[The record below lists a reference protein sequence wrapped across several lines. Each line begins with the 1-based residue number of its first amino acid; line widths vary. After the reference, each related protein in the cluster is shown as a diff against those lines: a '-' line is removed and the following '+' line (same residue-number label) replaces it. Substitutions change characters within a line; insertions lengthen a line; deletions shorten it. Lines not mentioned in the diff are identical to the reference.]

1 MVDVTDLESGE
12 QFKIHTEHAVLNVP
26 SEASATVL
34 VYSSRGG
41 V

>member
-12 QFKIHTEHAVLNVP
+12 QFKIQTEHAVLNVP